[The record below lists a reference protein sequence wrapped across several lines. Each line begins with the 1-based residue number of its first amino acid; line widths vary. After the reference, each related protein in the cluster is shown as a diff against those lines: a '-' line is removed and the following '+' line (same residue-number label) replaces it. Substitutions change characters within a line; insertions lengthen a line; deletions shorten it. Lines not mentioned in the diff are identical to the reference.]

1 MRIILAF
8 FLLILSVL
16 SFGQTVQFDY
26 GGQIT
31 NYETGKKETGVKVT
45 VTSNGVTL
53 ATSVTA
59 SNGKYIIKFDSPAQS
74 KYDIV
79 FSKAGFVSK
88 RVSFDLKDLNTD
100 GMKDGL
106 KLSPLEDLS
115 LEIFPVKLD
124 IDFSFLE
131 NEPVALFTADSKST
145 NLKLDVSASQRMK
158 QKIEGLLDNSANTF
172 DNTDVKYNDAI
183 TKGDSFFKE
192 KKLEEALKQFEAAAF
207 LKPKEFYPQK
217 KIAEID
223 ALLKAKTN
231 ESYGQ
236 NETDQQYNNYIKAAD
251 NFRDE
256 KKYTEALSKYRAAMR
271 VKNEQYPKDEVAKIE
286 KLTNELASAERKERE
301 YLAAITAADLAM
313 TSKQYDQAIE
323 QFITASGIKPDEKYP
338 KDQLALAQN
347 ALKELADKEELNK
360 NYDAAM
366 KEGASIFTQSKF
378 AEAKAKYIEASGLK
392 PNESMPK
399 ERIKMCDD
407 QLAKLDQAKK
417 IEEEINSLFEQGQE
431 QIDAKTYTMA
441 KVTYKKIQSLDP
453 KKNLAKVK
461 LDEIERF
468 IKADEDAKNS
478 EARFAKFVKDADA
491 AVLKED
497 FASAKQNYGAALEV
511 KQDKPVQDKFD
522 SVVSKIE
529 NIEAKV
535 LVKNEYD
542 ESMAAAKKLF
552 DENELEKARL
562 KYQNAASI
570 DPTQIEPKLR
580 IDQIDA
586 RLSKKSVEEKK
597 FRALIDKGD
606 VFVQQE
612 RYLEAIKEF
621 DSAFEMRPTE
631 SEPKEKSAEAARLAR
646 ESKEN
651 DNRQFERILSAARTA
666 IDSVDYKKATDLV
679 NRAVT
684 NRAPSLRPT
693 DSRPEDMLKEIN
705 MLEIA
710 QKNYDNLIATAE
722 NAEAADDLKTA
733 IETYR
738 KAGDIKPKETL
749 PPAKIV
755 ELSNVYND
763 LFSAAERERKYAE
776 NFKKGVSEMNIKSY
790 NLALASF
797 QKAKTFKPDDQVVQD
812 KISEVK
818 QILDDLANA
827 LANDKERKAQV
838 DALIKEANG
847 LFDTRDWSQAKLKY
861 QQVVALDTEQ
871 PYSTSRIAE
880 CDAKL
885 QEEKNAVADA
895 DYKELI
901 AQADNN
907 FEKKDFLRS
916 KELFEKA
923 NSSRPSDP
931 YPIKKLAELERI
943 LNPTI
948 VKTSSL
954 EALGDVYTGEN
965 SELDLVKAEQ
975 TRKNKKSDEFLKTK
989 NSALAQ
995 MELENQKLQDKT
1007 YKTQAD
1013 LNAVEAKSSEQK
1025 LVAEARAHDNVE
1037 QVKTIQYSARAQE
1050 IENAEY
1056 DKAQNLL
1063 SQEKL
1068 NYIQKGLEVI
1078 NEKQSAEVAQKSADL
1093 KYQASAVYDDVSNRT
1108 EMYNKANIN
1117 KGKQMSQISIEASVA
1132 MNDDESRAL
1141 TEAQLKLAKE
1151 NSSGQ
1156 MELENQKLQDKT
1168 YKTQADLNAV
1178 EAKSSEQKL
1187 VAEARAHDN
1196 VEQVKTIQYSARAQE
1211 IENAEY
1217 DKAQNLLSQEKLN
1230 YIQKGLEVINEKQ
1243 SAEVAQK
1250 SADLKYQASAVY
1262 DDVSNRTEMY
1272 NKANINKGKQMSQIS
1287 IEASVAMNDD
1297 ESRSLTE
1304 AQLKLAKEN
1313 ASSQMSTLVEDQQ
1326 ANAEHNEDRFR
1337 EIVSANGATKDA
1349 FDDKLK
1355 TRNDKIKKIE
1365 KDNLDNSKEAY
1376 NRQMEK
1382 YLQTK
1387 DQIAS
1392 QGKVNDRYVVEESGK
1407 IEETQMKIA
1416 NLKKKYEAD
1425 TEIRTTSGKD
1435 KNVDIQSNLDYIAI
1449 EELKRQEEAKAAQR
1463 DNAEIIKEVKITAS
1477 AVDGKLA
1484 ENKQESVYSA
1494 QESLD
1499 KVKSASQVASKG
1511 SSDKQMKNA
1520 GAVDDLYTIER
1531 IRREGM
1537 AIKATK
1543 NQQETIEKLK
1553 NVDATPVKETA
1564 KNTLGMDFPEGVT
1577 EEQFSQSGTDGT
1589 IHTIIT
1595 RRIVVIDGHGEV
1607 YIRTQRDGMETF
1619 KKNDQPIT
1627 KHTWQKETQGSN
1639 LVRH

>member
-286 KLTNELASAERKERE
+286 KLTNELASTERIERE

-313 TSKQYDQAIE
+313 TSKQYDQAIK

-392 PNESMPK
+392 PHESMPK

-407 QLAKLDQAKK
+407 QLGKLDQAKK
-417 IEEEINSLFEQGQE
+417 IEEEINALFEQGQE

-441 KVTYKKIQSLDP
+441 KATYKKIQSLDP

-522 SVVSKIE
+522 SVVSKIK

-621 DSAFEMRPTE
+621 DSASEMRPTE

-679 NRAVT
+679 NRAIT

-705 MLEIA
+705 TLEIA

-812 KISEVK
+812 KISEVQ

-847 LFDTRDWSQAKLKY
+847 LFDRRDWSQAKLKY

-954 EALGDVYTGEN
+954 EALGDVYTGED

-1068 NYIQKGLEVI
+1068 NYIQKDLEVI
-1078 NEKQSAEVAQKSADL
+1078 NEKQSAEVAQKSA
-1093 KYQASAVYDDVSNRT
+1093 N
-1108 EMYNKANIN
+1108 
-1117 KGKQMSQISIEASVA
+1117 
-1132 MNDDESRAL
+1132 
-1141 TEAQLKLAKE
+1141 
-1151 NSSGQ
+1151 
-1156 MELENQKLQDKT
+1156 
-1168 YKTQADLNAV
+1168 
-1178 EAKSSEQKL
+1178 
-1187 VAEARAHDN
+1187 
-1196 VEQVKTIQYSARAQE
+1196 
-1211 IENAEY
+1211 
-1217 DKAQNLLSQEKLN
+1217 
-1230 YIQKGLEVINEKQ
+1230 
-1243 SAEVAQK
+1243 
-1250 SADLKYQASAVY
+1250 LKYQASAVY

-1313 ASSQMSTLVEDQQ
+1313 ASSQMFTIVEDQQ

-1387 DQIAS
+1387 YQIAS

-1416 NLKKKYEAD
+1416 NLKKKYEVD
-1425 TEIRTTSGKD
+1425 MEIRTTSGKD

>member
-286 KLTNELASAERKERE
+286 KLTNELASTERIERE

-313 TSKQYDQAIE
+313 TSKQYDQAIK

-392 PNESMPK
+392 PHESMPK

-407 QLAKLDQAKK
+407 QLGKLDQAKK
-417 IEEEINSLFEQGQE
+417 IEEEINALFEQGQE

-441 KVTYKKIQSLDP
+441 KATYKKIQSLDP

-570 DPTQIEPKLR
+570 DSTQIEPKLR

-621 DSAFEMRPTE
+621 DSASEMRPTE

-679 NRAVT
+679 NRAIT

-705 MLEIA
+705 TLEIA

-812 KISEVK
+812 KISEVQ

-847 LFDTRDWSQAKLKY
+847 LFDRRDWSQAKLKY

-954 EALGDVYTGEN
+954 EALGDVYTGED

-1068 NYIQKGLEVI
+1068 NYIQKDLEVI

-1132 MNDDESRAL
+1132 MNDDESRA
-1141 TEAQLKLAKE
+1141 
-1151 NSSGQ
+1151 
-1156 MELENQKLQDKT
+1156 
-1168 YKTQADLNAV
+1168 
-1178 EAKSSEQKL
+1178 
-1187 VAEARAHDN
+1187 
-1196 VEQVKTIQYSARAQE
+1196 
-1211 IENAEY
+1211 
-1217 DKAQNLLSQEKLN
+1217 
-1230 YIQKGLEVINEKQ
+1230 
-1243 SAEVAQK
+1243 
-1250 SADLKYQASAVY
+1250 
-1262 DDVSNRTEMY
+1262 
-1272 NKANINKGKQMSQIS
+1272 
-1287 IEASVAMNDD
+1287 
-1297 ESRSLTE
+1297 LTE

-1387 DQIAS
+1387 YQIAS

-1416 NLKKKYEAD
+1416 NLKKKYEVD
-1425 TEIRTTSGKD
+1425 MEIRTTSGKD

>member
-286 KLTNELASAERKERE
+286 KLTNELASTERKERE

-313 TSKQYDQAIE
+313 TSKQYDQAIK

-392 PNESMPK
+392 PHESMPK

-407 QLAKLDQAKK
+407 QLGKLDQAKK
-417 IEEEINSLFEQGQE
+417 IEEEINALFEQGQE

-441 KVTYKKIQSLDP
+441 KATYKKIQSLDP

-522 SVVSKIE
+522 SVVSKIK

-612 RYLEAIKEF
+612 RYLEAINEF
-621 DSAFEMRPTE
+621 DSASEMRPTE

-679 NRAVT
+679 NRAIT

-705 MLEIA
+705 TLEIA

-812 KISEVK
+812 KISEVQ

-847 LFDTRDWSQAKLKY
+847 LFDRRDWSQAKLKY

-954 EALGDVYTGEN
+954 EALGDVYTGED

-1068 NYIQKGLEVI
+1068 NYIQK
-1078 NEKQSAEVAQKSADL
+1078 D
-1093 KYQASAVYDDVSNRT
+1093 
-1108 EMYNKANIN
+1108 
-1117 KGKQMSQISIEASVA
+1117 
-1132 MNDDESRAL
+1132 
-1141 TEAQLKLAKE
+1141 
-1151 NSSGQ
+1151 
-1156 MELENQKLQDKT
+1156 
-1168 YKTQADLNAV
+1168 
-1178 EAKSSEQKL
+1178 
-1187 VAEARAHDN
+1187 
-1196 VEQVKTIQYSARAQE
+1196 
-1211 IENAEY
+1211 
-1217 DKAQNLLSQEKLN
+1217 
-1230 YIQKGLEVINEKQ
+1230 LEVINEKQ

-1387 DQIAS
+1387 YQIAS

-1425 TEIRTTSGKD
+1425 MEIRTTSGKD

>member
-286 KLTNELASAERKERE
+286 KLTNELASTERKERE

-313 TSKQYDQAIE
+313 TSKQYDQAIK

-392 PNESMPK
+392 PHESMPK

-407 QLAKLDQAKK
+407 QLGKLDQAKK
-417 IEEEINSLFEQGQE
+417 IEEEINALFEQGQE

-441 KVTYKKIQSLDP
+441 KATYKKIQSLDP

-522 SVVSKIE
+522 SVVSKIK

-570 DPTQIEPKLR
+570 DSTQIEPKLR

-621 DSAFEMRPTE
+621 DSASEMRPTE

-679 NRAVT
+679 NRAIT

-705 MLEIA
+705 TLEIA

-812 KISEVK
+812 KISEVQ

-847 LFDTRDWSQAKLKY
+847 LFDRRDWSQAKLKY

-954 EALGDVYTGEN
+954 EALGDVYTGED

-1068 NYIQKGLEVI
+1068 NYIQK
-1078 NEKQSAEVAQKSADL
+1078 D
-1093 KYQASAVYDDVSNRT
+1093 
-1108 EMYNKANIN
+1108 
-1117 KGKQMSQISIEASVA
+1117 
-1132 MNDDESRAL
+1132 
-1141 TEAQLKLAKE
+1141 
-1151 NSSGQ
+1151 
-1156 MELENQKLQDKT
+1156 
-1168 YKTQADLNAV
+1168 
-1178 EAKSSEQKL
+1178 
-1187 VAEARAHDN
+1187 
-1196 VEQVKTIQYSARAQE
+1196 
-1211 IENAEY
+1211 
-1217 DKAQNLLSQEKLN
+1217 
-1230 YIQKGLEVINEKQ
+1230 LEVINEKQ

-1387 DQIAS
+1387 YQIAS

-1416 NLKKKYEAD
+1416 NLKKKYEVD
-1425 TEIRTTSGKD
+1425 MEIRTTSGKD